1 MSEREKI
8 ELVWDS
14 IAPSLEREL
23 KLHTPGKNYNELI
36 VPLSHM
42 CKRKGSWHQ
51 AIQRFLQCKQLDNK
65 TVTEFSHRLNTL
77 F

>member
-14 IAPSLEREL
+14 IAPSLKREL

-42 CKRKGSWHQ
+42 CRLSEKVLGTRPFRGFCNANSW
-51 AIQRFLQCKQLDNK
+51 IIKQ
-65 TVTEFSHRLNTL
+65 
-77 F
+77 